1 MKFSLT
7 TKAIAFSIAL
17 GTLPAMAIGLSN
29 YISASNNYRQNAIES
44 QELLTFSLADK
55 IGRFM
60 FERTGDI
67 RVISRLP
74 ILNNPEGTKEI
85 TQQQRQNVLDGFL
98 KIYGIYDSI
107 AVMDLSGKV
116 ILRTTGETSTNLAD
130 RDYFKEVMRTK
141 QSVIVQPRKASIGE
155 VAVHL
160 AAPIVNV
167 NTGKMIGV
175 VRARMP
181 VKSLDSIL
189 NEKISNAAQQA
200 QQAGANRKEYHLIS
214 SDDKFFVAKEAEQVG
229 HDAKEDIAS
238 FAKMQAEKKVVTAI
252 DVDRLDN
259 AEQLVS
265 YSPVP
270 QMEGM
275 PELNWSVVL
284 AEDTKSVFAGQQQ
297 LINNLLLGTGITLL
311 VAGGLAVLFAS
322 RTAKMIQQIA
332 SAVAS
337 SSTEIGATVEQQER
351 TTTEQASSVNQT
363 TVTVEELGA
372 ASRQAAEQA
381 EASAAGARQA
391 LELADSGSKAVH
403 QTMAEMSTVRDKVG
417 AIAEQIMQLSE
428 QTTQIGSISDLVADV
443 ANQTNMLALN
453 AAVEAA
459 RAGEHGKGFGVVAGE
474 IRKLADQSKKSAEK
488 INALV
493 NDIQASIN
501 GTVMATDEGTKSV
514 DYGLRLAQGT
524 VESFTG
530 VADAVNH
537 VFLNSQQIS
546 LSAKQQAVSVQQVV
560 SAMNEIN
567 LGAKDTAAGINQV
580 RISTQQLNQVAQ
592 QLQAIV

>member
-7 TKAIAFSIAL
+7 AKAIAFSIAL
-17 GTLPAMAIGLSN
+17 GTLPATVIGVSN
-29 YISASNNYRQNAIES
+29 YISASNNYRQNAIQS
-44 QELLTFSLADK
+44 QESLTFSLADK
-55 IGRFM
+55 VGRFM
-60 FERTGDI
+60 FERSGDI
-67 RVISRLP
+67 RVVSRLP
-74 ILNNPEGTKEI
+74 ILNNPEGTKAI
-85 TQQQRQNVLDGFL
+85 TQQQRQNVIDGFL
-98 KIYGIYDSI
+98 KIYGVYDSI
-107 AVMDLSGKV
+107 AVTDLSGKV

-141 QSVIVQPRKASIGE
+141 QLVIIQPRKTSIGE
-155 VAVHL
+155 VAIHL
-160 AAPIVNV
+160 AAPIINA

-189 NEKISNAAQQA
+189 NEKISSLTQQT
-200 QQAGANRKEYHLIS
+200 QQAGANSKEYHLIS
-214 SDDKFFVAKEAEQVG
+214 SDRKFFAAKEAEQIG
-229 HDAKEDIAS
+229 RDAKEDFAS
-238 FAKMQAEKKVVTAI
+238 FAKMHAEKKVTTAI
-252 DVDRLDN
+252 DMDRLDN
-259 AEQLVS
+259 TEQLVS

-275 PELNWSVVL
+275 PELNWSVML

-332 SAVAS
+332 NAVAS

-351 TTTEQASSVNQT
+351 TTTEQASSVNET

-391 LELADSGSKAVH
+391 LEIADSGSKAVH
-403 QTMAEMSTVRDKVG
+403 QTMTEMSTVRDKVG

-501 GTVMATDEGTKSV
+501 STVMATDEGTKSV

-580 RISTQQLNQVAQ
+580 RVSTQQLNQVAQ

>member
-1 MKFSLT
+1 MKLSLT
-7 TKAIAFSIAL
+7 AKAIAFSIAL
-17 GTLPAMAIGLSN
+17 GTLPAMAIGVSN
-29 YISASNNYRQNAIES
+29 YISASNNYRQNAIQS
-44 QELLTFSLADK
+44 QESLAFSLADK
-55 IGRFM
+55 VGRFM
-60 FERTGDI
+60 FERAGDI

-85 TQQQRQNVLDGFL
+85 TQQQRQNVLDGFMR
-98 KIYGIYDSI
+98 IYGVYDSI

-130 RDYFKEVMRTK
+130 RDYFKEVIRTK
-141 QSVIVQPRKASIGE
+141 QIAIIQPRKSSNGE
-155 VAVHL
+155 VTVHL
-160 AAPIVNV
+160 AAPIINA

-189 NEKISNAAQQA
+189 NEKIFNASQQT
-200 QQAGANRKEYHLIS
+200 QQVGSSSKEYHLIS
-214 SDDKFFVAKEAEQVG
+214 SDEKFFAAREAEQVG
-229 HDAKEDIAS
+229 RDAKEDFAS
-238 FAKMQAEKKVVTAI
+238 FVKMHAEKKMATAI
-252 DVDRLDN
+252 DIDRLDKS
-259 AEQLVS
+259 EQLVS
-265 YSPVP
+265 YAPVP
-270 QMEGM
+270 NTEGM
-275 PELNWSVVL
+275 PELNWSVIL

-297 LINNLLLGTGITLL
+297 LITNLLLGTGITLL

-332 SAVAS
+332 NAVAS

-372 ASRQAAEQA
+372 ASRQSAEQA

-391 LELADSGSKAVH
+391 LELADNGSKAVH

-417 AIAEQIMQLSE
+417 AIAEQIMRLSE

-501 GTVMATDEGTKSV
+501 STVMATDEGTKSV

-580 RISTQQLNQVAQ
+580 RVSTQQLNQVAQ

>member
-17 GTLPAMAIGLSN
+17 GTLPAMAIGVSN
-29 YISASNNYRQNAIES
+29 YISASNNYRQNAIQS
-44 QELLTFSLADK
+44 QESLTFSLADK

-67 RVISRLP
+67 RAISRLP

-98 KIYGIYDSI
+98 KIYGFYDSI

-141 QSVIVQPRKASIGE
+141 QPVIVQPRKASIGE
-155 VAVHL
+155 DAIHF
-160 AAPIVNV
+160 AAPIINA

-175 VRARMP
+175 VRTRMP

-189 NEKISNAAQQA
+189 NEKISNAVQQG
-200 QQAGANRKEYHLIS
+200 QQTASNKEYHLV
-214 SDDKFFVAKEAEQVG
+214 DAKGKFFVAKEAEQVG

>member
-1 MKFSLT
+1 MKLSLT

-17 GTLPAMAIGLSN
+17 GTLPAMAIGVSN
-29 YISASNNYRQNAIES
+29 YISASNNYRQNAIQS
-44 QELLTFSLADK
+44 QESLTFSLADK
-55 IGRFM
+55 VGRFM

-74 ILNNPEGTKEI
+74 ILNNPEGTKAI
-85 TQQQRQNVLDGFL
+85 TQQQRQNVLDGFMR
-98 KIYGIYDSI
+98 IYGVYDSI

-116 ILRTTGETSTNLAD
+116 ILRTTGETSTNLVD

-141 QSVIVQPRKASIGE
+141 QIAIIQPRKTSISE
-155 VAVHL
+155 VAIHL
-160 AAPIVNV
+160 AAPIINA
-167 NTGKMIGV
+167 NTGKMIGI
-175 VRARMP
+175 VRTRMP
-181 VKSLDSIL
+181 IKSLDSIL
-189 NEKISNAAQQA
+189 NEKIFNASQQA
-200 QQAGANRKEYHLIS
+200 QQAGSSSKEYHLVS
-214 SDDKFFVAKEAEQVG
+214 SDDKFFAAREAEQVG
-229 HDAKEDIAS
+229 HDAKADFAS
-238 FAKMQAEKKVVTAI
+238 FVKMHAEKKIATAI
-252 DVDRLDN
+252 DIDRFDKT
-259 AEQLVS
+259 EQLVS
-265 YSPVP
+265 YAPVP
-270 QMEGM
+270 NMAGM
-275 PELNWSVVL
+275 PELDWSLIL

-297 LINNLLLGTGITLL
+297 LITNLLLGTGITLL

-332 SAVAS
+332 NAVAS

-372 ASRQAAEQA
+372 ASRQSAEQA

-391 LELADSGSKAVH
+391 LELADNGSKAVH

-417 AIAEQIMQLSE
+417 AIAEQIMRLSE

-580 RISTQQLNQVAQ
+580 RVSTQQLNQVAQ

>member
-7 TKAIAFSIAL
+7 AKAIAFSIVL
-17 GTLPAMAIGLSN
+17 GTLPALAIGVSN
-29 YISASNNYRQNAIES
+29 YISASNNYRQNAINS
-44 QELLTFSLADK
+44 QESLTFSLADK

-60 FERTGDI
+60 FERSGDI
-67 RVISRLP
+67 RVVSRLP
-74 ILNNPEGTKEI
+74 ILNNPEGTKGI

-98 KIYGIYDSI
+98 KIYGVYDSI

-141 QSVIVQPRKASIGE
+141 QPVIVQPRKSSTGE

-160 AAPIVNV
+160 AAPIINV
-167 NTGKMIGV
+167 NTGKMTGI

-181 VKSLDSIL
+181 VKSLDGIL
-189 NEKISNAAQQA
+189 NEKISNAVQQGQQA
-200 QQAGANRKEYHLIS
+200 ASNKEYHLVNAEG
-214 SDDKFFVAKEAEQVG
+214 KFFAAQEAEQVG
-229 HDAKEDIAS
+229 RDAKADLAS
-238 FAKMQAEKKVVTAI
+238 FAKMHAEKKVATDI
-252 DVDRLDN
+252 NVDRIDN
-259 AEQLVS
+259 AEQLIS

-275 PELNWSVVL
+275 PELDWSVVL

-297 LINNLLLGTGITLL
+297 LINNLLIGTGITLL

-332 SAVAS
+332 NAVAS

-351 TTTEQASSVNQT
+351 TTTEQASSVNET

-372 ASRQAAEQA
+372 ASRQSAEQA
-381 EASAAGARQA
+381 EASAAGACQA
-391 LELADSGSKAVH
+391 LELAESGGKAVQ
-403 QTMAEMSTVRDKVG
+403 QTMTEMSSVRDKVG
-417 AIAEQIMQLSE
+417 AIAEQIMRLSE
-428 QTTQIGSISDLVADV
+428 QTTQIGGISDLVADV

-501 GTVMATDEGTKSV
+501 STVMVTDEGTKSV

-580 RISTQQLNQVAQ
+580 RVSTQQLNQVAQ

>member
-7 TKAIAFSIAL
+7 AKAIAFSIVL
-17 GTLPAMAIGLSN
+17 GTLPALAIGVSN
-29 YISASNNYRQNAIES
+29 YISASNNYRQNAINS
-44 QELLTFSLADK
+44 QESLTFSLADK

-60 FERTGDI
+60 FERSGDI
-67 RVISRLP
+67 RVVSRLP
-74 ILNNPEGTKEI
+74 ILNNPEGTKGI

-98 KIYGIYDSI
+98 KIYGVYDSI

-141 QSVIVQPRKASIGE
+141 QPVIIEPRKSSTGE
-155 VAVHL
+155 VAVFL
-160 AAPIVNV
+160 AAPIINV
-167 NTGKMIGV
+167 NTGKMTGV
-175 VRARMP
+175 VRTRMP
-181 VKSLDSIL
+181 IKSLDGIL
-189 NEKISNAAQQA
+189 NEKISNAVQQG
-200 QQAGANRKEYHLIS
+200 QQAGSNKEYHLVNAEGN
-214 SDDKFFVAKEAEQVG
+214 FFAAKEAEQVG
-229 HDAKEDIAS
+229 RDAKADLAS
-238 FAKMQAEKKVVTAI
+238 FAKMQAEKKVATDI
-252 DVDRLDN
+252 NVDRIDN
-259 AEQLVS
+259 AEQLIS

-275 PELNWSVVL
+275 PELDWSVVL

-297 LINNLLLGTGITLL
+297 LINNLLVGTGITLL

-332 SAVAS
+332 NAVAS

-351 TTTEQASSVNQT
+351 TTTEQASSVNET

-372 ASRQAAEQA
+372 ASRQSAEQA

-391 LELADSGSKAVH
+391 LELADSGSKAVQ
-403 QTMAEMSTVRDKVG
+403 QTMTEMSSVRDKVG
-417 AIAEQIMQLSE
+417 AIAEQIMRLSE
-428 QTTQIGSISDLVADV
+428 QTTQIGGISDLVADV

-501 GTVMATDEGTKSV
+501 STVMVTDEGTKSV

-580 RISTQQLNQVAQ
+580 RVSTQQLNQVAQ